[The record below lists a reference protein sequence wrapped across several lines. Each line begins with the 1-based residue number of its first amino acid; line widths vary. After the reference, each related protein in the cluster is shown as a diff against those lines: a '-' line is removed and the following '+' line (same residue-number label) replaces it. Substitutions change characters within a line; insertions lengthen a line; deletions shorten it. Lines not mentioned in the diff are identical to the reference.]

1 MTSDD
6 LQTCMTWLLSVVVSP
21 DVALSLTVSQTQ
33 APFLFIT
40 NIQAPSYLKVFNLLS
55 WCLECSLLPDLS
67 KPVFGCLS
75 ASVLPL

>member
-1 MTSDD
+1 MTSDG
-6 LQTCMTWLLSVVVSP
+6 LQTCMTWLWSVVLSP
-21 DVALSLTVSQTQ
+21 DVALSLIVFQTQ
-33 APFLFIT
+33 APFLFVT
-40 NIQAPSYLKVFNLLS
+40 NIQAPSYLKAFNLLS